1 MRQVFVSQICGKAKT
16 LVCSER
22 TSHNDWFHATYV
34 HMHVRNLNAHK
45 HALAS
50 VSQSGNHSPTV
61 SMPVFPYGARVHTHT
76 HTHTAYVSVR
86 RVIRWKVTCSRTW
99 LGRKFRLPWK
109 RQEVSAWVPSSGSAV
124 SSGNESAK
132 SHRPSKVWSVVS
144 FSQFLL
150 RASSLFL
157 ESFLLLLP
165 LMSARLW
172 IV

>member
-16 LVCSER
+16 LICSER

-61 SMPVFPYGARVHTHT
+61 SMPVFPYGARVHT

-165 LMSARLW
+165 LMSARFW